1 MRPDSGEPACPPR
14 GTVRGAEARGING
27 GQAGETTEMG
37 VGRRRRSGEDR
48 DWGTNGLKFGEALF
62 KSMKGIGEGLGVS
75 AYTTVDLFYWSF
87 IL

>member
-1 MRPDSGEPACPPR
+1 
-14 GTVRGAEARGING
+14 
-27 GQAGETTEMG
+27 MG
-37 VGRRRRSGEDR
+37 VGEDQ

-75 AYTTVDLFYWSF
+75 AYTTADFFYWSF